1 MTENKFNELSS
12 IQKMGV
18 FVAAFIAV
26 LAGGYYIQ
34 HWFVTI
40 YRWLHNTLPAWGAVV
55 VSVIIFL
62 FLFFVVSI
70 ITWFTRTFIIKLFK
84 RGQKKSITFSED
96 EFMSKE
102 ESDTYRS
109 DKGIGEIEFYWGN
122 RKEANDDIKE
132 YLKNTT
138 SSNIF
143 ISAIGF
149 STISDVLS
157 DPGVLE
163 NFTNLLTQSQSAFK
177 ISIVFPNKA
186 DIRLRPDKEE
196 KELKESI
203 NNCFITL
210 KNFKNNLT
218 QKAIAKL
225 KGDEAINFKID
236 KYLTFETYT
245 EHILPRHFILQSD
258 SSILV
263 GSYLSHQK
271 GSKSYLMKLRNFSG
285 NHQKPGIYNLF
296 LNEIDY
302 IQEHSQP
309 CQLD

>member
-1 MTENKFNELSS
+1 MPENKFNELGR
-12 IQKMGV
+12 IQKLGV
-18 FVAAFIAV
+18 FLAAFIAI
-26 LAGGYYIQ
+26 LAGGYYIRQ
-34 HWFVTI
+34 WFVTI
-40 YRWLHNTLPAWGAVV
+40 YNWLHNTISEWAAVLITIIILLLLFV
-55 VSVIIFL
+55 LVST
-62 FLFFVVSI
+62 
-70 ITWFTRTFIIKLFK
+70 ITWFTRTFIIKLIK
-84 RGQKKSITFSED
+84 RGQKKSAYAAVD
-96 EFMSKE
+96 EFTSNE
-102 ESDTYRS
+102 ESETYHS
-109 DKGIGEIEFYWGN
+109 DKGLGEIEFYWGN
-122 RKEANDDIKE
+122 RKDANDDIKE

-149 STISDVLS
+149 STISEVLS

-177 ISIVFPNKA
+177 ILIVFPNKA
-186 DIRLRPDKEE
+186 DIRLRPDKTEA
-196 KELKESI
+196 ELIESI
-203 NNCFITL
+203 KNCFATL

-225 KGDEAINFKID
+225 KGDDAINFKIE
-236 KYLTFETYT
+236 KHLTFETYKDN
-245 EHILPRHFILQSD
+245 IIPRHFILQSD

-285 NHQKPGIYNLF
+285 DHQKPGIYNLF
-296 LNEIDY
+296 LNEINY
-302 IQEHSQP
+302 ILQHSQQ